1 MRWYWKLAEKL
12 ARQKHWSSFKTPRA
26 AHGLKRSN
34 SFKLLYNS
42 AGGHGGA
49 AASSVWSELQDE
61 QGRSYYY
68 NTQTGVSQWEKP
80 SE

>member
-1 MRWYWKLAEKL
+1 MVNNAISD
-12 ARQKHWSSFKTPRA
+12 A
-26 AHGLKRSN
+26 
-34 SFKLLYNS
+34 
-42 AGGHGGA
+42 GGA
-49 AASSVWSELQDE
+49 AASSVWQELQDE